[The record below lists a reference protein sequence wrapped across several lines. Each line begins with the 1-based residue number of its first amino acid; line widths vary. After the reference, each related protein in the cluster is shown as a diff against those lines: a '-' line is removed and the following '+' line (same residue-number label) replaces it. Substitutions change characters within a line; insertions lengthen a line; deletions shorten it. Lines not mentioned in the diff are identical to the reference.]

1 MQTVSKGPPLGH
13 VICAQAPRFHCYH
26 CEYDAEPYQ
35 ELFFLAKR
43 LYFNTI

>member
-1 MQTVSKGPPLGH
+1 MQTVGKGPALGH

-43 LYFNTI
+43 LYFNII